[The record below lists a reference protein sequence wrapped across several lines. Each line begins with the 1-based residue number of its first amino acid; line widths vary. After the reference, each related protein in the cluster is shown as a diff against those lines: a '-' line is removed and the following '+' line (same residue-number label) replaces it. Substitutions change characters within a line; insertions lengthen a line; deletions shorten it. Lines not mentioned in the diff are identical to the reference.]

1 MPPVA
6 REPARG
12 DPPSEGGSITV
23 VSLLSVLLR
32 YRALIIVLALLGGFY
47 AGYESLTSPRVY
59 TTTASFMAQGARGQ
73 SQLSQLAQQFGI
85 GGGTEGQTSAF
96 YRDLLESRSL
106 LAAVGERDY
115 RLWTPT
121 GVRTGN
127 IIKVY
132 QIRAKNPTVQK
143 VKMVDALKGQV
154 EETANQRTG
163 VITVKVHAITADLAV
178 QIARNLLD
186 EVNKFNLNWRQQQ
199 AGAERTFVEK
209 RLAEAQGELR
219 QAEENLQS
227 FLIENREFRSSPTLQ
242 LEFDRLNRTV
252 TMRQG
257 LYNGLAQAYE
267 TAKIEE
273 VRDLPLITIIEPP
286 ETPIAPDKHGGLRR
300 TLIGIL
306 VGIAIGIFLAF
317 AVHVKTLLT
326 RDRESEDFVEFSAL
340 WREAGDDFK
349 HPWRLFTRLVP
360 RAHPT

>member
-1 MPPVA
+1 MPPRA
-6 REPARG
+6 DTGSEPQ
-12 DPPSEGGSITV
+12 SITV
-23 VSLLSVLLR
+23 VSLLSALLR
-32 YRALIIVLALLGGFY
+32 YRALIVVLALLGGFY

-85 GGGTEGQTSAF
+85 TGGTEGQTSAF
-96 YRDLLESRSL
+96 YMDLLESRSL
-106 LAAVGERDY
+106 LAAVGEREY

-127 IIKVY
+127 IIAIY
-132 QIRAKNPTVQK
+132 RIRAANPTVQK
-143 VKMVDALKGQV
+143 VKMVDALKAQV
-154 EETANQRTG
+154 EENANPRTG
-163 VITVKVHAITADLAV
+163 VITVKVHAATADLAV
-178 QIARNLLD
+178 QIARNVLD
-186 EVNKFNLNWRQQQ
+186 EVNKFNLNWRQAQ

-227 FLIENREFRSSPTLQ
+227 FLIENREFRSAPTLQ
-242 LEFDRLNRTV
+242 LEFDRLNRAV

-273 VRDLPLITIIEPP
+273 VRDLPVITIIEPP
-286 ETPIAPDKHGGLRR
+286 EAPIAPDRHGGLKR
-300 TLIGIL
+300 TLVGMI
-306 VGIAIGIFLAF
+306 VGIAIGMLLAL
-317 AVHVKTLLT
+317 AAYLQALLT
-326 RDRESEDFVEFSAL
+326 RNRESDDFVEFSTL
-340 WREAGDDFK
+340 WRESMDDLK

-360 RAHPT
+360 RAQPS